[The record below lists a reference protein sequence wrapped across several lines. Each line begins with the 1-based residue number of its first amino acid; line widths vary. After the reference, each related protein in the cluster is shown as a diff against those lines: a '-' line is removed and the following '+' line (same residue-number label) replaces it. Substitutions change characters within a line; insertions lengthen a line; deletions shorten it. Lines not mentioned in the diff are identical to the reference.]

1 MAKRML
7 GFEEVVEAVEA
18 GVLTLGESFSAITGE
33 TSARID
39 VRKSRVFT

>member
-7 GFEEVVEAVEA
+7 GFDEAVEAVKA
-18 GVLTLGESFSAITGE
+18 GVLTLGESFSAITGK

-39 VRKSRVFT
+39 VRTSRVFT